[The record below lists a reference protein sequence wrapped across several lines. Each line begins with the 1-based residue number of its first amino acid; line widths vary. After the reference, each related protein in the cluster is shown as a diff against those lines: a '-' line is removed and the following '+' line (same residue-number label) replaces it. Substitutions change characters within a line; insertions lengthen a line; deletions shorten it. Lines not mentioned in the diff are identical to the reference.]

1 MVNYLEKL
9 FCVEIL
15 EKISRMQRFLCLE
28 PDVSRRQGSEVIN
41 IFLKALDAILIN
53 LRPIVSRLSQEV
65 PLGMWE
71 KLATVRRL
79 SDIFKSIDNLH
90 SQLQFVYGIWVRP
103 EAHVFVKS
111 VLEFIPSSRRPGKV
125 NIILSNMYSFL
136 ETDLSSYVE
145 DVLSATDVHVDFQDQ
160 SPSVFLPKIER
171 DNPLNWAILVHECGH
186 ADFQGNSRLHEQLES
201 ILAQADAPSKKIL
214 QRWAEEIYCD
224 LFAAQIL
231 GPAYLA
237 SFATFALVVAGGGG
251 SEISSETHPADVVRI
266 SIIHETLEKSKLKV
280 VLTEP
285 KLDSNDISSLFYN
298 ALEERVKLERQYIRL
313 PLEQPQPQFILQD
326 FVDAICEQVE
336 QTISLSQQLT
346 VKEFARIDD
355 LAKKRLSKGILIGS
369 YQNPQLTESAKGDFS
384 EGRINSQKLN
394 EAKNAVRESRVL
406 LWEIVNA
413 GWLHKIENV
422 YPRAFVLF
430 FDSND
435 KPLEEKVKSLGEELE
450 GMDRLLLKSI
460 ESSEVQRL
468 MEEV

>member
-9 FCVEIL
+9 LCVEIL
-15 EKISRMQRFLCLE
+15 EKISRMQRFLHLE
-28 PDVSRRQGSEVIN
+28 PDISRRQGIEVVY
-41 IFLKALDAILIN
+41 IFLKALDAVLVN
-53 LRPIVSRLSQEV
+53 LRPIIARLSEKV
-65 PLGMWE
+65 LLGKWE
-71 KLATVRRL
+71 KLAIIRRL

-111 VLEFIPSSRRPGKV
+111 VLEFIPSGRCPKKV

-145 DVLSATDVHVDFQDQ
+145 DVLIATDVHVDFQNQ

-186 ADFQGNSRLHEQLES
+186 ADFQGNSSLHEQIES

-224 LFAAQIL
+224 LFATQIL

-251 SEISSETHPADVVRI
+251 SEFSSETHPADVVRI
-266 SIIHETLEKSKLKV
+266 SIIHEALEKSNLKV
-280 VLTEP
+280 VLAEP
-285 KLDSNDISSLFYN
+285 RLDSNDISSLFYN
-298 ALEERVKLERQYIRL
+298 ALEERVKLERQFIRS
-313 PLEQPQPQFILQD
+313 PLEQPQPQFRLQD
-326 FVDAICEQVE
+326 FVDVICEQVE

-346 VKEFARIDD
+346 VKDFDRIYG
-355 LAKKRLSKGILIGS
+355 LAKRLSKGILIGS
-369 YQNPQLTESAKGDFS
+369 YQNPQLMESGKKNFL
-384 EGRINSQKLN
+384 EGRIDPQKLN
-394 EAKNAVRESRVL
+394 EAKTAVQESRVL

-413 GWLHKIENV
+413 GWLHKIENI
-422 YPRAFVLF
+422 YPRAFTLF
-430 FDSND
+430 FDSD
-435 KPLEEKVKSLGEELE
+435 DAPLEERVRIWGEELE
-450 GMDRLLLKSI
+450 GIDRLLLKSI
-460 ESSEVQRL
+460 ESSEIQRL

>member
-9 FCVEIL
+9 LCVEIL
-15 EKISRMQRFLCLE
+15 EKISRMQRFLCSE
-28 PDVSRRQGSEVIN
+28 PDISRRQGLEVVN

-53 LRPIVSRLSQEV
+53 LRPIISRLSEKI
-65 PLGMWE
+65 PLGEWE
-71 KLATVRRL
+71 KMATIRRL

-103 EAHVFVKS
+103 EAHVFVKN
-111 VLEFIPSSRRPGKV
+111 VLEFIPPDRHLEKV
-125 NIILSNMYSFL
+125 NIILSNEYSFL

-145 DVLSATDVHVDFQDQ
+145 AVLGPMNVQTDFQK

-186 ADFQGNSRLHEQLES
+186 ADFQGNSHLLDQLEA

-224 LFAAQIL
+224 LFATQIL

-251 SEISSETHPADVVRI
+251 SEINSETHPADIVRI
-266 SIIHETLEKSKLKV
+266 AIIQEALEKNNLKI
-280 VLTEP
+280 VLAEP
-285 KLDSNDISSLFYN
+285 KLDSDDISSLFYN
-298 ALEERVKLERQYIRL
+298 ALEERVKLERQYIRP
-313 PLEQPQPQFILQD
+313 PLEQPQPQFILQE
-326 FVDAICEQVE
+326 FVDVIYEQVD

-346 VKEFARIDD
+346 VKDFDRIYG
-355 LAKKRLSKGILIGS
+355 LAKRLAKGILIGS
-369 YQNPQLTESAKGDFS
+369 YQNPQLMESVQDNFS
-384 EGRINSQKLN
+384 EGRIDPQKLN
-394 EAKNAVRESRVL
+394 EAKNAVQESRVL

-413 GWLHKIENV
+413 GWLHKIEHI
-422 YPRAFVLF
+422 YPRAFTLF
-430 FDSND
+430 FDSD
-435 KPLEEKVKSLGEELE
+435 ATPLEEKASRWEEELE
-450 GMDRLLLKSI
+450 GIDRLLLKSI
-460 ESSEVQRL
+460 ESSEIQRL